1 VVNRSSKPKVN
12 STRAVSD
19 WTELFAAEQI
29 SSTRTLADR
38 VSEALM
44 RKIVG
49 DELPAGAQLPSEQ
62 MMANSFGVSRTV
74 VREAI
79 SRLKSEGLIDTRQGR
94 GAFVRTDRSDVPFR
108 VGIDVENPLP
118 SLLHILE
125 LRRGL
130 DAEIAALAAM
140 RRSRDQMAAI
150 QRALVEIDR
159 ASEAGRDAVAEDM
172 GFHLSIAQA
181 SKNPLFFDLIRFLG
195 ASFYSGIAVTRANEG
210 RAVSLAKQTRIE
222 HEAIAK
228 AILKREPLAAATA
241 ARVHIEKASKRLLS
255 ADAEFWKGKA
265 VQAVRSSSSYNSSSH
280 KPSRDSSLINAANE
294 MPLVQ
299 SHSVS

>member
-1 VVNRSSKPKVN
+1 VAIRSSKPKPN
-12 STRAVSD
+12 SVPAGPG
-19 WTELFAAEQI
+19 WIELFASEQI

-38 VSEALM
+38 VFEALM

-49 DELPAGAQLPSEQ
+49 EELPAGAQLPPEQ
-62 MMANSFGVSRTV
+62 MMASSFGVSRTV

-125 LRRGL
+125 LRLGL
-130 DAEIAALAAM
+130 DAEIAALAAV
-140 RRSRDQMAAI
+140 RRSRDQMAAV
-150 QRALVEIDR
+150 QRALMEIDR

-172 GFHLSIAQA
+172 EFHLSIAQA
-181 SKNPLFFDLIRFLG
+181 TKNPLFFDLIRFLG
-195 ASFYSGIAVTRANEG
+195 ASFYSGIAVTRANEN
-210 RAVSLAKQTRIE
+210 RAASLARQTRIE

-228 AILKREPLAAATA
+228 AILKRDPLAAASA
-241 ARVHIEKASKRLLS
+241 ARAHIEKASKRLLS
-255 ADAEFWKGKA
+255 ADADFWKGKA
-265 VQAVRSSSSYNSSSH
+265 VQAVQRSSTYRPVSSKSSQG
-280 KPSRDSSLINAANE
+280 LG
-294 MPLVQ
+294 
-299 SHSVS
+299 